1 MIELTNQGMS
11 QRAAC
16 KLACIARSTATRKST
31 MPEDKPLREKI
42 TLLHFKY
49 KRAGYRVIHEYL
61 KRDGIN
67 INHKKLF
74 RIWTE
79 DGHTQPRRRKKKRAK
94 GEGPMPFSALY
105 KGHIWSLDFVA
116 DKTTTGLEL
125 RYLTVIDD
133 FTRECIGI
141 EVARSMKAVD
151 VVNSLR
157 KLMNRHGQPRW
168 IRTDNG
174 MEFAAYA
181 LQNWLGRRDVKSHF
195 IAPGSPWQNGINE
208 RFNVSV
214 R

>member
-11 QRAAC
+11 QRTAC
-16 KLACIARSTATRKST
+16 KLASIARSTATRKST

-42 TLLHFKY
+42 NFLPFKY

-61 KRDGIN
+61 KREGIN
-67 INHKKLF
+67 INHKKMF

-133 FTRECIGI
+133 FIRECIGI
-141 EVARSMKAVD
+141 EVRRSMKAVD
-151 VVNSLR
+151 VINSLR
-157 KLMNRHGQPRW
+157 RLMKRHGQPAW

-174 MEFAAYA
+174 MEFAAQA
-181 LQNWLGRRDVKSHF
+181 LQNWLSDRYVKRHF
-195 IAPGSPWQNGINE
+195 IAPGSPWQVCTA
-208 RFNVSV
+208 NVHKKA
-214 R
+214 